1 MEKTKQSNTFVCSFS
16 TQHDTKLRT
25 YFICGIGKRN
35 EASSLGKW
43 LTEGDGTI
51 SWNQKESNKSFSPM
65 VLNPGFPFKSPGEL

>member
-43 LTEGDGTI
+43 LTGGDETI
-51 SWNQKESNKSFSPM
+51 SWN
-65 VLNPGFPFKSPGEL
+65 